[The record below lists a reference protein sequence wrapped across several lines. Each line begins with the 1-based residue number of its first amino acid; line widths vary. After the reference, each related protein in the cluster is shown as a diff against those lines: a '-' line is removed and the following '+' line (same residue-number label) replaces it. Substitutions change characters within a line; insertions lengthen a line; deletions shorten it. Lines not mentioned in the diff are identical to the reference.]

1 MLYLLVLGYRRLV
14 DFAPASAIARRVIAR
29 ICVHVLVEASEI
41 LSVFFSLSPPFLALP
56 LLLSFSCRLSLALCL
71 LLAAL
76 VRPVRTR

>member
-41 LSVFFSLSPPFLALP
+41 LSVFFSLSPLF
-56 LLLSFSCRLSLALCL
+56 LLSLSCSLSLAAFL
-71 LLAAL
+71 LLATL